1 MAIETFRSLERAVL
15 DAAARALSR
24 ADAAGLRTAD
34 SPSPEVGDL
43 AIGCHAL
50 GKELGG
56 DPQALTAELV
66 ALGARNI
73 SIFGRVVSCEVPI
86 AAIYVALGDRE
97 QAFAWLEKAYQD
109 REQGVAYLKVDTHF
123 DSLRSD
129 PRFAD
134 LLRRLRLAS

>member
-1 MAIETFRSLERAVL
+1 LLLPDIYLKQGKSAEVLAEAEKARSGVSDARSLAYL
-15 DAAARALSR
+15 GYFYAAA
-24 ADAAGLRTAD
+24 
-34 SPSPEVGDL
+34 
-43 AIGCHAL
+43 
-50 GKELGG
+50 
-56 DPQALTAELV
+56 
-66 ALGARNI
+66 GARNEAI
-73 SIFGRVVSCEVPI
+73 RILDEVKRQSREHYNLEVPI
-86 AAIYVALGDRE
+86 AAIYIALGDRE